1 MRPTNQNAKL
11 EHAQA
16 AATKVVEIH
25 KRLADF
31 IKPGVTLAL
40 IDTFVGQTLDALGAK
55 SCFKG
60 YKVPR
65 CPAFPSFSCLSP
77 NDCIVHGTAGFRREP
92 LVEGDTISIDIG
104 VRYHGWVGDAA
115 WTYYLGAMSDDQK
128 RLCRAGRESINAGI
142 EQLVPGKPYLN
153 FAKAV
158 QDVVEAQHG
167 LHCVRGL
174 GGHGYGQALHEPPF
188 IANALP
194 TYPGEWPDAQ
204 TQIKTGTLLAVE
216 PMIAVG
222 TPEISQER
230 GTWPIMTAD
239 GSLSVHYEHDVYIA
253 DDGPIVL
260 TAELENLP
268 DVVGD

>member
-1 MRPTNQNAKL
+1 MRPTNPNAKL

-16 AATKVVEIH
+16 AATRVVDVH
-25 KRLADF
+25 KRLVDF
-31 IKPGVTLAL
+31 LRPGVTLAQ
-40 IDTFVGQTLDALGAK
+40 IDTFVGQVLDDLGAK

-104 VRYHGWVGDAA
+104 VKYHGWIGDAA
-115 WTYYLGAMSDDQK
+115 WTYYMGSMSDDQK
-128 RLCRAGRESINAGI
+128 RLCAAGRESIDAGI
-142 EQLVPGKPYLN
+142 AQLVPGKTYTE
-153 FAKAV
+153 FARAV
-158 QDVVEAQHG
+158 QDVVETRHG

-174 GGHGYGQALHEPPF
+174 GGHGYSQRLHEPPF
-188 IANALP
+188 IANSLP
-194 TYPGEWPDAQ
+194 SFPGEWPDAH
-204 TQIKTGTLLAVE
+204 TKVKTGTLLAVE

-222 TPEISQER
+222 TPEISQEP
-230 GTWPIMTAD
+230 GTWPIYTAD
-239 GSLSVHYEHDVYIA
+239 GSLSVHYEHDVYIGE
-253 DDGPIVL
+253 DGPVVL
-260 TAELENLP
+260 TEELAQLP